1 MTSTNRERSVVV
13 IELQGGNDALNTV
26 IPYNNPLYYDF
37 RSNVGIPEGEVLH
50 LDGEVGFNPNLAPI
64 QAPVGP
70 RGTSPSSTGSAIP
83 NPNRSHFRS
92 RGRVVHRRVGEDRR
106 GGLAGRGGSGTWT
119 PGARTCSPA

>member
-37 RSNVGIPEGEVLH
+37 RSNVGIPEAEVLH

-64 QAPVGP
+64 KHLWDQGNIAV
-70 RGTSPSSTGSAIP
+70 I
-83 NPNRSHFRS
+83 N
-92 RGRVVHRRVGEDRR
+92 
-106 GGLAGRGGSGTWT
+106 GSGY
-119 PGARTCSPA
+119 P

>member
-1 MTSTNRERSVVV
+1 MTSTKKERNVVV

-50 LDGEVGFNPNLAPI
+50 LDGEVGFNPNLAPR

-70 RGTSPSSTGSAIP
+70 GQLRCHQRHRLSQPQPLALP
-83 NPNRSHFRS
+83 LP
-92 RGRVVHRRVGEDRR
+92 GRVVHRRVGEDRR
-106 GGLAGRGGSGTWT
+106 RGLAGRRHPR
-119 PGARTCSPA
+119 PGRQGRERPLPA